1 LTSLNDKDN
10 NVSSAIV
17 FRNTLIVIATVAG
30 AYLLFISHNII
41 VVLVIAIIIASAI
54 RPMILRLQKW
64 GLSQGFAIAIIY
76 GVLIFAFLGLTFLVL
91 PPMVNQFTSYLQN
104 EDRLATRLIFAQ
116 NVTREFFNR
125 TLGFEIPTASPDL
138 IRTSVS
144 DVLNHL
150 TTTGPTLLQQALNS
164 VSDGI
169 LALIMGIYWLATRD
183 RAVDFVV
190 QLFPLKHRA
199 LTEQVFNEVE
209 VGMGLYMRGIVM
221 VSVIIGFLNFLALQ
235 LLGVTNAAAL
245 GFVMGVCTAIPIVG
259 GLIGVV
265 AVTLIALIASPL
277 EAVLVFGVAAVI
289 QQIENYIVSPR
300 VMASGVGFDT
310 ILVFLF
316 VAIGFTVGGI
326 AGALIAVPIAGA
338 LYVLAKYLIIEP
350 RRQDVQPEFVDGG
363 VLLEP
368 KTRAEKEK
376 EREREREKEA
386 EKENGEKR
394 ILLPDNGNNNTK

>member
-1 LTSLNDKDN
+1 M
-10 NVSSAIV
+10 SSAIV
-17 FRNTLIVIATVAG
+17 FRNTLIVLSTIAG
-30 AYLLFISHNII
+30 AYLLFVSHNII
-41 VVLVIAIIIASAI
+41 VVLAIAIIIASAI

-76 GVLIFAFLGLTFLVL
+76 GILIFAFLGVTFFVL
-91 PPMVNQFTSYLQN
+91 PPMVNQFASYLQN
-104 EDRLATRLIFAQ
+104 EDRLAGRLIFAQ
-116 NVTREFFNR
+116 NVIGEFFNR
-125 TLGFEIPTASPDL
+125 TFGFQIPTASPEM

-144 DVLNHL
+144 DTLNHL
-150 TTTGPTLLQQALNS
+150 TTTGPTMVQQAVNS
-164 VSDGI
+164 IGDGI
-169 LALIMGIYWLATRD
+169 LALIMGIYWLTTRD

-199 LTEQVFNEVE
+199 LVEQVVDEVE

-235 LLGVTNAAAL
+235 LLGVTNAGAL

-265 AVTLIALIASPL
+265 AVTLIALVASPV
-277 EAVLVFGVAAVI
+277 EAVIVFGVSAVI

-300 VMASGVGFDT
+300 VMANGVGFDT

-350 RRQDVQPEFVDGG
+350 RRQDVQPEVIEGG

-368 KTRAEKEK
+368 MSKEEKEK
-376 EREREREKEA
+376 
-386 EKENGEKR
+386 EKENGEKAR
-394 ILLPDNGNNNTK
+394 VLLPDNANQPTK